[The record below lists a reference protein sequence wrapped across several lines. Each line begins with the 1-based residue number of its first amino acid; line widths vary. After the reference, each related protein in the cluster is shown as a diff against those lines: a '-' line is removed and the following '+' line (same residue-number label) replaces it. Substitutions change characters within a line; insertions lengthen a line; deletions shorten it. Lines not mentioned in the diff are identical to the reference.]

1 MKLWVSDFTSLSLNF
16 LLHETGMMKAMLIH
30 RTAVKQQQEAF
41 LVFSTVVIILEKLA
55 LFSLGA
61 FSAHQGHLTGPSG
74 SLSLT
79 LPLTSHL
86 SPDFGLSIFQEDSL
100 MSGSSV
106 IHWMMPRARA
116 GG

>member
-1 MKLWVSDFTSLSLNF
+1 M
-16 LLHETGMMKAMLIH
+16 
-30 RTAVKQQQEAF
+30 KQQQEAF
-41 LVFSTVVIILEKLA
+41 LVFGTALIIIEKMA

-100 MSGSSV
+100 MSGSPA
-106 IHWMMPRARA
+106 IHWITPKARA
-116 GG
+116 GWTNWHISSS

>member
-1 MKLWVSDFTSLSLNF
+1 
-16 LLHETGMMKAMLIH
+16 MLMH
-30 RTAVKQQQEAF
+30 RTAVKQQQDAF
-41 LVFSTVVIILEKLA
+41 LVFGTVVIIIEKLA

-61 FSAHQGHLTGPSG
+61 FSAPQGHLPGSRG

-86 SPDFGLSIFQEDSL
+86 SPDFGLSIFQEDNL
-100 MSGSSV
+100 MSESSA